1 MNDEDVSEVY
11 AYGANQIEGDVMIDT
26 RENAKITLI
35 DMAGD
40 KHTTGGLS
48 GSSNIFATYDN
59 RLTILGGENDDDV
72 DLTLD
77 SDVED
82 GELNIDLG
90 DDSRDTL
97 NINLNGDEIDTR
109 GFGRSIDHVEFV
121 DIDAP
126 DGDGEAYLE
135 FLGSNQDRATLASVD
150 MSDLSEDGG
159 FTLNGDL
166 SGAAGFQAITATTA
180 LALASFQ
187 YADAQNAG
195 PLAGQGAGT
204 YIKMIDGFVSEED
217 LEVVM
222 TNGEDLIDLVI
233 GESEFSVT
241 LTAATPGTAN
251 DSLTL
256 LNIANVGS
264 ADPLAS
270 NVEQTSVFAEGSG
283 EVTID
288 LNGGD
293 DTVSL
298 VLGSEQE
305 ESVTLK
311 FDRANSDD
319 HDTVQITELEDLEG
333 VADAIPNVAGTQFDE
348 VSLVGGVSDLVIDFH
363 DDITQ
368 IQADNDAVD
377 ANSVQIGNSSQ
388 GTLIVFGMS
397 NVAVQKGFI
406 FDHDGDGE
414 LSDGDT
420 LVALTAALLGV
431 GDAEGTAF
439 GALATSAVTAAQIIS
454 TTTDSLTFLSD
465 GLDAFEFTLSGGDL
479 VA

>member
-1 MNDEDVSEVY
+1 
-11 AYGANQIEGDVMIDT
+11 
-26 RENAKITLI
+26 
-35 DMAGD
+35 
-40 KHTTGGLS
+40 
-48 GSSNIFATYDN
+48 
-59 RLTILGGENDDDV
+59 
-72 DLTLD
+72 
-77 SDVED
+77 
-82 GELNIDLG
+82 
-90 DDSRDTL
+90 
-97 NINLNGDEIDTR
+97 
-109 GFGRSIDHVEFV
+109 
-121 DIDAP
+121 
-126 DGDGEAYLE
+126 
-135 FLGSNQDRATLASVD
+135 
-150 MSDLSEDGG
+150 
-159 FTLNGDL
+159 
-166 SGAAGFQAITATTA
+166 
-180 LALASFQ
+180 
-187 YADAQNAG
+187 
-195 PLAGQGAGT
+195 
-204 YIKMIDGFVSEED
+204 MIDGFVSEED

-241 LTAATPGTAN
+241 LTAVTPGTAN

-270 NVEQTSVFAEGSG
+270 VVEQTSVFAEGSG

-288 LNGGD
+288 LNGGG

-305 ESVTLK
+305 ETVTLK

-333 VADAIPNVAGTQFDE
+333 VADAIPNVAGTQFDD

-420 LVALTAALLGV
+420 LVDLTAALLGV
-431 GDAEGTAF
+431 GDAER
-439 GALATSAVTAAQIIS
+439 
-454 TTTDSLTFLSD
+454 D
-465 GLDAFEFTLSGGDL
+465 GLRWSGNIGRNGSADHFDDHRQSDL
-479 VA
+479 PVRRPRRL